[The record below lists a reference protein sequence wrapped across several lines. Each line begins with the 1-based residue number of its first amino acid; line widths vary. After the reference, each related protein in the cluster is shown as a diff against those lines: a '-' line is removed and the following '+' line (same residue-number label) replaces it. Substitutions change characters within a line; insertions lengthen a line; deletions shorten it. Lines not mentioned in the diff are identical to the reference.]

1 MKKVLLFLLLL
12 TGTISFGQ
20 RTNLDRERFHVS
32 LVNLPSEPIVDNS
45 QRTYSINLGGVSV
58 SGFTRVK
65 APGNIDVKFT
75 SSGTTI
81 SDARIDKTKHE
92 KKKDGKVVSVSYTYV
107 AKATYKSTYTI
118 NVINAL
124 TGKSYEKSFVES
136 SKYSSNS
143 FDSNYKAEKHYK
155 NNKYDLRSNYRI
167 KHKKAVKSRIKSFLN
182 SRYGYVPY
190 STKNEV
196 FWILASKKHPEYAM
210 HNEAYT
216 KAKNAFAKMK
226 YDEPTDELAK
236 ELEPVIE
243 YFKSVIPKYPGTK
256 RKMRKIKYAS
266 YYNLANIYYYLDMPD
281 KVQEYGQK
289 IIDNDY
295 DKSDGRRFLRYAE
308 SLKESMEKN
317 NMKSRHMKVVTEDLS
332 NVEDEKEETE
342 TEQVKESPKLELS
355 KAYLITKKNDTIL
368 VEIKKKDIWKI
379 GYDVATVAY
388 DNDGTLI
395 GTKVRKANLC
405 KEILF
410 VDGLHFKNIK
420 FKESSTKSGSADV
433 GQLVLG
439 GATDKL
445 CQVIYESDKIGL
457 YKFNDKELVLV
468 PNGSEKGKSTQSV
481 SFVFGFRKQ
490 LAKMAKSCPT
500 VAAKAK
506 KKEYKNNEK
515 SLIKFC
521 EDLTDCKE

>member
-1 MKKVLLFLLLL
+1 
-12 TGTISFGQ
+12 
-20 RTNLDRERFHVS
+20 
-32 LVNLPSEPIVDNS
+32 
-45 QRTYSINLGGVSV
+45 
-58 SGFTRVK
+58 
-65 APGNIDVKFT
+65 
-75 SSGTTI
+75 
-81 SDARIDKTKHE
+81 
-92 KKKDGKVVSVSYTYV
+92 
-107 AKATYKSTYTI
+107 
-118 NVINAL
+118 
-124 TGKSYEKSFVES
+124 
-136 SKYSSNS
+136 
-143 FDSNYKAEKHYK
+143 
-155 NNKYDLRSNYRI
+155 
-167 KHKKAVKSRIKSFLN
+167 
-182 SRYGYVPY
+182 
-190 STKNEV
+190 
-196 FWILASKKHPEYAM
+196 M